1 MPDLTV
7 RSELDFIIKKLGPYF
22 GVISKS
28 AFMNFLVSGDEAS
41 SDWSTGDTS
50 EPDPIGNVA
59 NVILDMQEGG
69 LRAIDIVDQVAETSW
84 GDNEELLTK
93 TFRITFEKEGVDNAS
108 KCKVMNGTTAG
119 AKMDDQGW
127 PKKDVYS
134 MAETLGLKAGGKEQ
148 VNAKPT
154 DGDKDESPNLSVI
167 QIFPTRLNPAN
178 RDTGALSIFL
188 NALPTTEISR
198 AVPFIDIIA
207 ITKTPMLQM
216 AEDGGSGRITQMS
229 LGQFLIG
236 NDNVSGPSQTMMN
249 AVDAT
254 VAAEIKEDEAQ
265 AGDTDAVPSPIAT
278 VGMEMFTAPQT
289 LINAN
294 ELHYEFDTIEQAE
307 TNQLTG
313 EKLGDNDPHPGGR
326 RSAPVIDRFRPFMSL
341 SSFNVNVSP
350 TMGMMSYKTAEMELV
365 LHDRSRLSEI
375 APFVKPDSFN
385 RTHFLIEYGWAH
397 PDCKAHRFQVLDGAS
412 GNEHLMSPNT
422 SLFGAFIGNLRCKE
436 KYKVVNSSF
445 SFDEVGQ
452 VTISVKL
459 AMLPGG
465 DQHQCKIGQGGDVE
479 EQTKAIDKL
488 TEAISEIR
496 KKIGKN
502 MGGAGDVG
510 GDGDVLGVANSTQ
523 GAMNIKKEDLAK
535 VRAFIKKNRGKKSVE
550 EIESLED
557 SLQGLYG
564 KDGSG
569 KTGAVADLK
578 KTVAAEVKRKI
589 TLVKSTKTPDPWAV
603 DINAY
608 TTKITKKSAKYVSL
622 GKVVSIFLG
631 LPIAQT
637 GKYDDIQ
644 LYFYSFNE
652 HASFVRDYNIA
663 QFPIPVKDFEMMIK
677 DALKLEANMSVGK
690 FMGWLNK
697 TFIKDQGTPAYGMTK
712 IYGARDKEDKH
723 KRKVAKKFEKD
734 STAMYNEKQK
744 ILTKAYGEGE
754 NLSFKMPSLTFK
766 QECVP
771 SANKTKAAD
780 GTDKPG
786 GSDTILRIHIYDKQ
800 ATSYSA
806 LNQMLQAAKKSQV
819 GLITKSAGNVKKDK
833 GAHPEHSA
841 DFVAQIN
848 KALVEGLL
856 ETVPVTA
863 GAKVGGVSVED
874 LQGKVRFRLA
884 GGFPAVKSF
893 LMRSMPS
900 ARYGE
905 SNSGILTAD
914 IQSME
919 NPALATI
926 NMQRQG
932 MGGGDQ
938 PQGNRDAG
946 VPMRV
951 HPVDCSIETIGCPL
965 WDFGQQIFID
975 FGTGTTVDNIYAV
988 VGIDHTIASGE
999 FKSSVKM
1006 RQLSAWGAYSSMID
1020 RIADAMTVMGDAKKK
1035 DE

>member
-1 MPDLTV
+1 MSDLTV
-7 RSELDFIIKKLGPYF
+7 RGELDFIIKKLGPYF

-28 AFMNFLVSGDEAS
+28 AFMNMLVSGEEAAT
-41 SDWSTGDTS
+41 DWDTGDTS
-50 EPDPIGNVA
+50 EPDPIANVA
-59 NVILDMQEGG
+59 NVVLDMQEGG
-69 LRAIDIVDQVAETSW
+69 MRAIDIVTQCAETTW
-84 GDNEELLTK
+84 GDSEELLK
-93 TFRITFEKEGVDNAS
+93 NTFRITFEKEGVDSAED
-108 KCKVMNGTTAG
+108 CPVVNGSTKG
-119 AKMDDQGW
+119 AALKDQGW
-127 PKKDVYS
+127 PEKDVYS
-134 MAETLGLKAGGKEQ
+134 MVETMGLGSENPSGI
-148 VNAKPT
+148 NTSPT
-154 DGDKDESPNLSVI
+154 DGDKDSAPNISVI

-188 NALPTTEISR
+188 NSLPTTEISR
-198 AVPFIDIIA
+198 AVPFIDMVA
-207 ITKTPMLQM
+207 ITKSPMLQM
-216 AEDGGSGRITQMS
+216 AEDGDSGRITQMS
-229 LGQFLIG
+229 LGQFLLG
-236 NDNVSGPSQTMMN
+236 NDNVSGPSQLMMN
-249 AVDAT
+249 AVDAS
-254 VAAEIKEDEAQ
+254 VAVDMKDEEAEE
-265 AGDTDAVPSPIAT
+265 GDAPAIAAPIAT

-289 LINAN
+289 LINAD
-294 ELHYEFDTIEQAE
+294 EQHYEFDTIEQAN

-313 EKLGDNDPHPGGR
+313 EALGDDDLHPGGR
-326 RSAPVIDRFRPFMSL
+326 RAAPVIDRFRPFMSL
-341 SSFNVNVSP
+341 SSFNVNIAPS
-350 TMGMMSYKTAEMELV
+350 MGMMSYKTAEMELV
-365 LHDRSRLSEI
+365 LHDRSRLSEV

-397 PDCKAHRFQVLDGAS
+397 PDCKVHRFQALDGAS

-459 AMLPGG
+459 AMLPGD
-465 DQHQCKIGQGGDVE
+465 DQHRCKIGQGGDIE

-523 GAMNIKKEDLAK
+523 GAMNISKEDLKK
-535 VRAFIKKNRGKKSVE
+535 VREFIRKNRGTTSVE
-550 EIESLED
+550 EIETLED
-557 SLQGLYG
+557 SLQELYG
-564 KDGSG
+564 TDGSG
-569 KTGAVADLK
+569 RTGAVADIK
-578 KTVAAEVKRKI
+578 KTIAAEVKRKI
-589 TLVKSTKTPDPWAV
+589 RLLKSTSAPDPWAV
-603 DINAY
+603 DMDAY
-608 TTKITKKSAKYVSL
+608 TTTIKKKSSKYVSL

-631 LPIAQT
+631 MPIADT

-652 HASFVRDYNIA
+652 RSSFVRDYNIA

-677 DALKLEANMSVGK
+677 EELKLEANMSVGK
-690 FMGWLNK
+690 FMNWLNK

-723 KRKVAKKFEKD
+723 KRKVAAKFEKD
-734 STAMYNEKQK
+734 GTAMFNEKQK
-744 ILTKAYGEGE
+744 ILEKAYGAGE
-754 NLSFKMPSLTFK
+754 ELSFKMPALGFK
-766 QECVP
+766 MECVP
-771 SANKTKAAD
+771 ASDSTGPD
-780 GTDKPG
+780 GAPLPG
-786 GSDTILRIHIYDKQ
+786 GADTILRIHIYDKQ

-819 GLITKSAGNVKKDK
+819 GLITKSAGNVRRDG
-833 GAHPEHSA
+833 GAHPEHNG

-848 KALVEGLL
+848 KAISEGLL
-856 ETVPVTA
+856 ETVPVSA
-863 GAKVGGVSVED
+863 GASVGGVSVED
-874 LQGKVRFRLA
+874 LQGRVRLRLA

-919 NPALATI
+919 NPMLATI

-951 HPVDCSIETIGCPL
+951 HPVDCSITTIGCPL

-988 VGIDHTIASGE
+988 VGIDHSLEAGKFET
-999 FKSSVKM
+999 SVKM

-1020 RIADAMTVMGDAKKK
+1020 RIADAMTVLGDVA
-1035 DE
+1035 EESE